1 MTTKAIP
8 SDHPHRTNQRSNAQ
22 VEKLQIVAENF
33 NCHGFAQS
41 SEYVVD
47 RLKQCDILCLQE
59 TWLWPHET
67 NVISTSIRNHPSVI
81 ESTHEYTVVSKS
93 GMENKENDYAGR
105 GYGGVAVIAR
115 NCTKYSI
122 KEITAASERIASI
135 GLYDTNDK
143 LIQVICSAYFP
154 YYDGDKSRIA
164 QYIETIDALQAI
176 IDTYASQAH
185 IKLLGDFNT
194 QLPTSA
200 KLSKNWHKQKGFNIY
215 SALLYDFLTYNDYTP
230 GDLLFKQKTKY
241 TYFNH
246 KRRIYTWID
255 HIIFHKNE
263 SRDVSACAV
272 VQEEPNNVSDHLPI
286 RIIFQLA
293 LTPCADLPKV
303 NKIHHL
309 QPNWSNSS

>member
-1 MTTKAIP
+1 MNTMNNTMASDLDPSMTTKAIP
-8 SDHPHRTNQRSNAQ
+8 SDHTHHTNQSRNAQ

-143 LIQVICSAYFP
+143 LIQVICSTYFP
-154 YYDGDKSRIA
+154 YYDGDKTRLA
-164 QYIETIDALQAI
+164 QYIETIDALQAL
-176 IDTYASQAH
+176 IDTYASQAP
-185 IKLLGDFNT
+185 IKILGDFNT

-230 GDLLFKQKTKY
+230 GDLLFNQKTKY
-241 TYFNH
+241 TYFCH
-246 KRRIYTWID
+246 KRKIY
-255 HIIFHKNE
+255 
-263 SRDVSACAV
+263 S
-272 VQEEPNNVSDHLPI
+272 
-286 RIIFQLA
+286 
-293 LTPCADLPKV
+293 
-303 NKIHHL
+303 
-309 QPNWSNSS
+309 